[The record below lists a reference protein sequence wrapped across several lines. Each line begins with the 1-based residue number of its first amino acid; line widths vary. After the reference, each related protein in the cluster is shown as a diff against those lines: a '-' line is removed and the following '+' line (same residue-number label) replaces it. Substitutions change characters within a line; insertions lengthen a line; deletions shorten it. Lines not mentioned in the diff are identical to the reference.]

1 MTTISLTPIMSEGK
15 EFFLV
20 KFAYD
25 VPIYMYFKKRKDTCW
40 SEEYRL
46 WLLPVDVLD
55 EVKKEAL
62 FKEVL
67 FKIGRKNTDDDIS
80 EKAKQHSVNMTSR
93 LPSLASQTNMLI
105 DKLVAF
111 MHSKRYSPNT
121 IKAYRDALSVFFR
134 FHDNKVPS
142 EISEADVI
150 RFNNEYIL
158 RNELSGSYQNQVVNA
173 IKLFYRVH
181 ESRLFVI
188 ENLHRPRRE
197 KRLPNVLS
205 KEEVK
210 KLLDAPVNLKHRMM
224 LALSY
229 SCGLRRS
236 EVLNLRITDIQSAR
250 GLILIREAKG
260 KKDRIVPLSKRIL
273 DLLREFYRCFR
284 PKQFLFEGQGGKRY
298 SDRSLEKVMQQA
310 VHRAGIQKPVTLH
323 WLRHSFATHLLES
336 GTDLRTIQELLGHK
350 SSKTTELYTHVS
362 NRHIQNVRS
371 PFDDL

>member
-1 MTTISLTPIMSEGK
+1 
-15 EFFLV
+15 V
-20 KFAYD
+20 QFAYD
-25 VPIYMYFKKRKDTCW
+25 VPFYAYFKRRKDTLW
-40 SEEYRL
+40 SKEYHM
-46 WLLPVDVLD
+46 WMLPVDKLG
-55 EVKKEAL
+55 EVKNEPL
-62 FKEVL
+62 FKEVD
-67 FKIGRKNTDDDIS
+67 FQIRPKNNVHTNS
-80 EKAKQHSVNMTSR
+80 EKVTQSPAKMPSQLPNLTRDTAFFMDRLVSFMT
-93 LPSLASQTNMLI
+93 
-105 DKLVAF
+105 
-111 MHSKRYSPNT
+111 SKRYSPNT

-134 FHDNKVPS
+134 FHSNKVPS

-150 RFNNEYIL
+150 QFNNEYIL

-181 ESRLFVI
+181 ENRSFVI
-188 ENLHRPRRE
+188 EALHRPRPE

-205 KEEVK
+205 KEDVK
-210 KLLDAPVNLKHRMM
+210 KILDAPVNLKHRMM

-236 EVLNLRITDIQSAR
+236 EVLNLQLSDIQSAR
-250 GLILIREAKG
+250 GLIFIREAKG
-260 KKDRIVPLSKRIL
+260 KKDRVVPLSHRIL
-273 DLLREFYRCFR
+273 EMLREYYRCFR
-284 PKQFLFEGQGGKRY
+284 PKQYLFEGQGGKRY

-310 VHRAGIQKPVTLH
+310 VQRASIHQPATLH